1 MESIS
6 PSVSDTHETS
16 VSLVHL
22 WLLKEDVTETGAV
35 HYNGDDDDGNKGA
48 MHRWFP

>member
-22 WLLKEDVTETGAV
+22 WLLKEDGTESGAV
-35 HYNGDDDDGNKGA
+35 HYNGDDDGNKGA
-48 MHRWFP
+48 MDRWFS